1 MFRVCPRNIFGP
13 RWRGLHRLP
22 TGLLC
27 RQRLQSGAC
36 HLILPLSRL
45 LSACCHGQL
54 PLPTRLV
61 LTSDN
66 VLQACT
72 KCPAGTS
79 TLESRSSSQDECLAI
94 CMPGTY
100 GIGGL
105 EPCTPCASGTAASV
119 PGALECLPCP
129 AGHAP
134 DAAATDCIPCAP
146 GSFAAAAGT
155 PACHV
160 CPLHTFSATLGATSC
175 EVCPVDAAKVA
186 TATQAGE
193 ALDSTPTLRTIAP
206 GRTSAAECFVPCSP
220 GEFSP
225 QDGISST
232 ESPCTPC
239 QPGYYSPDFLS
250 VECLPCMVRWP
261 MPRNARPTVTGRMPC
276 QTTHVTEQPLPPPP
290 RAGWHISGQS

>member
-1 MFRVCPRNIFGP
+1 
-13 RWRGLHRLP
+13 
-22 TGLLC
+22 
-27 RQRLQSGAC
+27 
-36 HLILPLSRL
+36 
-45 LSACCHGQL
+45 
-54 PLPTRLV
+54 
-61 LTSDN
+61 
-66 VLQACT
+66 
-72 KCPAGTS
+72 
-79 TLESRSSSQDECLAI
+79 
-94 CMPGTY
+94 MPGTY

-276 QTTHVTEQPLPPPP
+276 QTTHVTEPPPP
-290 RAGWHISGQS
+290 PPARAGWHISGQSWFCGLQGVSRRTGVGALCCVLLRNVHARDLCDFRPEWNRYMHQVPQRHARAGTRGLALRRVS